1 MYSQV
6 LVPLDG
12 SEASERAL
20 PHAQSLADAF
30 GARVHLLQVISL
42 SHEYEASRGGGGGS
56 PTVAEYS
63 VDMARQVTAARQTR
77 AEAYLQATAARLEE
91 NGLQVAT
98 SVRQG
103 STLDNIVNFVAENGI
118 DLIVMSTH
126 GRSGLQRLLVGSVTD
141 RVIRSSHVPVLAI
154 PPED

>member
-12 SEASERAL
+12 SKASERAL
-20 PHAQSLADAF
+20 PHAQSLANAF

-42 SHEYEASRGGGGGS
+42 SPEYEAYLGGGEES
-56 PTVAEYS
+56 PTVSEYS
-63 VDMARQVTAARQTR
+63 LDMAEQITATAQTR
-77 AEAYLQATAARLEE
+77 AEEYLKATAARLKE
-91 NGLQVAT
+91 NGIHVQT

-103 STLDNIVNFVAENGI
+103 FTLDNITNFVAGNGI

-126 GRSGLQRLLVGSVTD
+126 GRSGLQRFLIGSVTD
-141 RVIRSSHVPVLAI
+141 RVIRFSHVPVLAI

>member
-12 SEASERAL
+12 SEASEQAL
-20 PHAQSLADAF
+20 PLAQSLAGAF

-42 SHEYEASRGGGGGS
+42 SHEYEAYLGGGEES
-56 PTVAEYS
+56 PMVSEYAL
-63 VDMARQVTAARQTR
+63 DMADQITATAQTR
-77 AEAYLQATAARLEE
+77 AEAYLKDTAARLEA
-91 NGLQVAT
+91 NGIPVQT
-98 SVRQG
+98 SVQQG
-103 STLDNIVNFVAENGI
+103 STLDNITHFVAENGI

-126 GRSGLQRLLVGSVTD
+126 GRSGLQRLLIGSVTD
-141 RVIRSSHVPVLAI
+141 RVIRFSHVPVLVI

>member
-1 MYSQV
+1 MYSKV

-12 SEASERAL
+12 SEVSERAL
-20 PHAQSLADAF
+20 AHAQSLAGAF
-30 GARVHLLQVISL
+30 GARVYLLQVISL
-42 SHEYEASRGGGGGS
+42 SHEYEAIRGGGGDS
-56 PTVAEYS
+56 PTAVEYS
-63 VDMARQVTAARQTR
+63 LDLARQITASRQTR
-77 AEAYLQATAARLEE
+77 AETYLEATAAQLEQ
-91 NGLQVAT
+91 NGLQVET

-103 STLDNIVNFVAENGI
+103 SALENITDFVAENGI

-126 GRSGLQRLLVGSVTD
+126 GRGELQRFLVGSVTD

>member
-1 MYSQV
+1 MYSKV

-12 SEASERAL
+12 SEVSERAL

-42 SHEYEASRGGGGGS
+42 SHEYEASRSGGGENPS
-56 PTVAEYS
+56 VAEYS
-63 VDMARQVTAARQTR
+63 LDLARQITMGRQTR
-77 AEAYLQATAARLEE
+77 AEEYLKATAARLEE
-91 NGLQVAT
+91 NGTQVET

-103 STLDNIVNFVAENGI
+103 STLENITHFVAENGI

-126 GRSGLQRLLVGSVTD
+126 GRGELQRFLVGSVTD

>member
-20 PHAQSLADAF
+20 PHAQRLAEAF
-30 GARVHLLQVISL
+30 DGRVHLLQVISL
-42 SHEYEASRGGGGGS
+42 SHEYEAYLGGGEES
-56 PTVAEYS
+56 PMVSEYS
-63 VDMARQVTAARQTR
+63 LDMAEQITATAQTR
-77 AEAYLQATAARLEE
+77 AEEYLKATAARLEE
-91 NGLQVAT
+91 HGIDVQM

-103 STLDNIVNFVAENGI
+103 LTLDTIANFVEENGI

-126 GRSGLQRLLVGSVTD
+126 GRGELQRFLVGSVTD